1 MDLSGNMEGRKVL
14 IHYSFLL
21 FSVLFFLFQTFR
33 GIPFL
38 PINPLFAFL
47 LLIFWNTLKFVIF
60 LKNYKLWFLYLAMS
74 GIAFFIFLKCLK
86 IFSATGSIF
95 ITGCTHFLIFSL
107 LLFSTTTLLSLI
119 LIFSAFFRN
128 EKYHGYLHTYVII
141 NTIAFTYLD
150 SFFIRAFKDELL
162 FFATMLIVLSV
173 IYKNIKTLKFESV
186 FVFVM
191 LFLSFNLL
199 TDFLVIYK
207 FEFLSE
213 RVNFISTLEYT
224 FVELLIFIILLR
236 YKYRKIA

>member
-1 MDLSGNMEGRKVL
+1 
-14 IHYSFLL
+14 
-21 FSVLFFLFQTFR
+21 
-33 GIPFL
+33 
-38 PINPLFAFL
+38 
-47 LLIFWNTLKFVIF
+47 
-60 LKNYKLWFLYLAMS
+60 
-74 GIAFFIFLKCLK
+74 
-86 IFSATGSIF
+86 
-95 ITGCTHFLIFSL
+95 
-107 LLFSTTTLLSLI
+107 
-119 LIFSAFFRN
+119 
-128 EKYHGYLHTYVII
+128 
-141 NTIAFTYLD
+141 
-150 SFFIRAFKDELL
+150 
-162 FFATMLIVLSV
+162 MLIVLSV